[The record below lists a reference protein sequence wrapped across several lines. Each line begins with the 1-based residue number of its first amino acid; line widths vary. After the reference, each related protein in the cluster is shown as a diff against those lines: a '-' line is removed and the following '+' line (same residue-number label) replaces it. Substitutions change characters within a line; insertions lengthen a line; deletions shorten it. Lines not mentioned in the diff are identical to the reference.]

1 MANNC
6 GATTMRRNKT
16 GKAAIETLERR
27 QEAVD
32 LRRQGKSYNQIAT
45 IMGLN
50 KSSVHKTVSKA
61 LQEIKDELEEDAT
74 LLRAQE
80 LDRLDNLQSAYWSD
94 AMNGNTMAGA
104 QILRVMERRA
114 KILGIDQP
122 QEAGSQEGAKGGVML
137 VPTIVDADS
146 WSEIAKQSQ
155 QALKGS
161 VRE

>member
-1 MANNC
+1 
-6 GATTMRRNKT
+6 MRRNKT

-27 QEAVD
+27 QQAVD

-61 LQEIKDELEEDAT
+61 LQEIKEELDEDAT

-80 LDRLDNLQSAYWSD
+80 LDRLDNLQFAYWSD
-94 AMNGNTMAGA
+94 AMKGNTMAGA
-104 QILRVMERRA
+104 QILRIMERRA

-122 QEAGSQEGAKGGVML
+122 QAADSPEGAKGGVML
-137 VPTIVDADS
+137 VPTIVDPDS
-146 WSEIAKQSQ
+146 WGEIAKQSQ
-155 QALKGS
+155 QALKES